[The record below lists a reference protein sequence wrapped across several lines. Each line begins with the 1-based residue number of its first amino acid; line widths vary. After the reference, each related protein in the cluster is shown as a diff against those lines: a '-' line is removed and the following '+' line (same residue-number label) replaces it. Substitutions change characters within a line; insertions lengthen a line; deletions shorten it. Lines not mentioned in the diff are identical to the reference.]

1 MLRKLILLL
10 PAAGLFFV
18 GCDTQEKER
27 LQSRVDSL
35 QVELE
40 NSQKV
45 AQTLQEV
52 GTLLDSIDA
61 SRQVL
66 KVNIVEGTTFDDYTA
81 RMKDL
86 NSYVVETEKKIDA
99 LEGELKEQTTGSSAL
114 KATIGRL
121 RRDLKGKTDEIAVLQ
136 EQVEKFRNENEN
148 LVQTVGLQ
156 DAMLEDK
163 EAEIFTKQQELALI
177 EARIQELMIQSKM
190 TEADAYFARAAA
202 VEEAANR
209 TRLAPR
215 KKKETLAE
223 AVELYKKALSLG
235 KEEAQAKI
243 DELEEKI

>member
-1 MLRKLILLL
+1 MFRKFLLLL
-10 PAAGLFFV
+10 PATGLFFT

-27 LQSRVDSL
+27 LQSRIDSL

-40 NSQKV
+40 GSQKV

-52 GTLLDSIDA
+52 GVLLDSIDA
-61 SRQVL
+61 SRQIL
-66 KVNIVEGTTFDDYTA
+66 KVNIVEGTTVEDYTA

-86 NSYVVETEKKIDA
+86 QNYVQETEQKIDG
-99 LEGELKEQTTGSSAL
+99 LEEDLKKSTSGSSTL
-114 KATIGRL
+114 RATIGRL
-121 RRDLKGKTDEIAVLQ
+121 RKDLESKTQEIAVLQ

-156 DAMLEDK
+156 EAMLEDK
-163 EAEIFTKQQELALI
+163 ESELFTKQQELALI

-243 DELEEKI
+243 DELEKRI

>member
-1 MLRKLILLL
+1 MFKKFLLLL
-10 PAAGLFFV
+10 PVAGLLFT

-45 AQTLQEV
+45 TQTLQEV
-52 GTLLDSIDA
+52 GVLLDSIDA

-66 KVNIVEGTTFDDYTA
+66 KVNIVEGTTVDDYTA

-86 NSYVVETEKKIDA
+86 NNYVIQTEGKIDA
-99 LEGELKEQTTGSSAL
+99 LEEDLKKQTSGAAAL
-114 KATIGRL
+114 RATIGRL
-121 RRDLKGKTDEIAVLQ
+121 RKELKGKTEEIAVLQ
-136 EQVEKFRNENEN
+136 EQVEKFRGENEN
-148 LVQTVGLQ
+148 LIQTVGLQ
-156 DAMLEDK
+156 EAMLEDK
-163 EAEIFTKQQELALI
+163 ESELFTKQQELALI

-190 TEADAYFARAAA
+190 TEADAYYARAAA

-215 KKKETLAE
+215 KKRETLAE

-243 DELEEKI
+243 DELEDKI

>member
-1 MLRKLILLL
+1 MFRKLLLLL
-10 PAAGLFFV
+10 PVAGLFFT

-66 KVNIVEGTTFDDYTA
+66 KVNIVEGTTVDDYTA

-86 NSYVVETEKKIDA
+86 NNYVVQTEQKIDA
-99 LEGELKEQTTGSSAL
+99 LEEDLKKQSSGAAAL
-114 KATIGRL
+114 RATISRL
-121 RRDLKGKTDEIAVLQ
+121 RKDLKGKTEEIAVLQ
-136 EQVEKFRNENEN
+136 EQVEKFRGENEN
-148 LVQTVGLQ
+148 LIQTVGLQ
-156 DAMLEDK
+156 EAMLEDK
-163 EAEIFTKQQELALI
+163 ESELFTKQQELALI

-190 TEADAYFARAAA
+190 SEADAYYARAAA

-243 DELEEKI
+243 DELEERI